1 MIRLAFTVDEA
12 ARALGLG
19 RSTTYRL
26 VKEGKIPTVRLGGRI
41 LVPVH
46 RLSEMVERKAR
57 P

>member
-1 MIRLAFTVDEA
+1 MRLTLTVEEA

-19 RSTTYRL
+19 RSTTYKL